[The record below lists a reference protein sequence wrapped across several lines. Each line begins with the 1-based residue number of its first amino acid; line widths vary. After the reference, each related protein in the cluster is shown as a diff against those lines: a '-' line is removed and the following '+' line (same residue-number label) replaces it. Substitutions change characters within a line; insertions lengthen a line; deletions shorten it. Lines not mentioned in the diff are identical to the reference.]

1 MHLRSVLFT
10 SAAAAA
16 LYCTPS
22 RQQPK
27 PGVVCT
33 LLGCSNGVI
42 VHLAA
47 RPTTT
52 FRVELIPAHGTD
64 GTRYAFECQR
74 ADECPEDI
82 MFPDIITES
91 ARVVVTTPAGTRETA
106 AGRLVYTSRNPNG
119 PRCGPECRQ
128 ARITAEIPE

>member
-64 GTRYAFECQR
+64 GTRYALNANEPMSVQKTSCS
-74 ADECPEDI
+74 PTSL
-82 MFPDIITES
+82 PS
-91 ARVVVTTPAGTRETA
+91 
-106 AGRLVYTSRNPNG
+106 RL
-119 PRCGPECRQ
+119 EL
-128 ARITAEIPE
+128 